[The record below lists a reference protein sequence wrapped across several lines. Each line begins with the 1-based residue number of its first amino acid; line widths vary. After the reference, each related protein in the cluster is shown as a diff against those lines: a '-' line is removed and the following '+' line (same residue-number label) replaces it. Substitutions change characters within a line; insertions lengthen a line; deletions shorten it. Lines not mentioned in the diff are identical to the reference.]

1 MKFKGFLIALIL
13 AVGAS
18 SAFAN
23 ENAKLRTI
31 ASTTGDD
38 CSVSCTKVQLRANQ
52 FVITTYDSA
61 GEIQGMDVFT
71 RSELKK
77 GAPDTNTGGIE
88 LLYTP
93 NTTVENDDG
102 TTTETTYFA
111 YTLGGIQYIYRTI
124 TIRDAN
130 GNIIGQETEL
140 LVRNDKQFIR

>member
-1 MKFKGFLIALIL
+1 MKVKGFLLALIL
-13 AVGAS
+13 AVVAS
-18 SAFAN
+18 SAYAID
-23 ENAKLRTI
+23 NAKVLTI

-38 CSVSCTKVQLRANQ
+38 CSVSCTKVQLRGSQ

-61 GEIQGMDVFT
+61 GEIQGMDVFS
-71 RSELKK
+71 RAELKK
-77 GAPDTNTGGIE
+77 TAPDANSGDVE

-111 YTLGGIQYIYRTI
+111 YTLGGIQYIYKTTRI
-124 TIRDAN
+124 YDAD
-130 GNIIGQETEL
+130 GNLVFQDTEL